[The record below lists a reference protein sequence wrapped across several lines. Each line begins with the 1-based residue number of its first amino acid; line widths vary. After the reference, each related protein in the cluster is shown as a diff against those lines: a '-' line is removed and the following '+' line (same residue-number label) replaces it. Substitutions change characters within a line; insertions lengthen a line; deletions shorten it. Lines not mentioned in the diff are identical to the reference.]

1 MALKKREFTP
11 ESRNVDT
18 YVICSG
24 VSRFCLVARKPPPPA
39 MMFLISEV
47 TPLLAPTFTSH
58 LDLRLMETPLRPTLD
73 TPLMWYHMYS
83 I

>member
-18 YVICSG
+18 YVNEFFTHFGSSLETNHDVLASQLEV
-24 VSRFCLVARKPPPPA
+24 VSKFDPK
-39 MMFLISEV
+39 LIQNS
-47 TPLLAPTFTSH
+47 FTS
-58 LDLRLMETPLRPTLD
+58 
-73 TPLMWYHMYS
+73 